1 MHLRLQF
8 TVKQQEEMGISP
20 PFISLAKVTRK
31 ATGFGEA
38 ALKKVKFL
46 TQKWLGSGLSGG
58 CCKV

>member
-38 ALKKVKFL
+38 ALKKGEVPDTEVAWNWFER
-46 TQKWLGSGLSGG
+46 WLL
-58 CCKV
+58 